1 MSLTGKTKASSY
13 KDILQMNN
21 SNSGV
26 DATTRNVVDGE
37 GTASALSISSDR
49 ILIKPDSADSTST
62 FNIAD
67 KDANNLLAVDSTN
80 DLVKAGIGQH
90 IVNTNIKE
98 FGLDFTSAS
107 PDTADTW
114 HALTSSSNHT
124 DNNELEMGTGSTP
137 ATTLTIVNTAYIVV
151 KHYWYVPSNIT
162 IDSCN
167 VWFGADAASGD
178 VVKFSVMSYTVDSAN
193 GSTGGDLSSK
203 GTTSA
208 SLSSNYEEVFS
219 LSQVLDNDNGLHTI
233 LTNSGSVG
241 SLSLSDCKTL
251 MIKNSGASGAEI
263 SIALNEWTAGTPDAD
278 VGAISYATMLLASG
292 EFIMLPTVRMLQYN
306 SSNSAANSYQL
317 NNQVPDANMYVAVDN
332 PAAGDAQLIV
342 KQI

>member
-1 MSLTGKTKASSY
+1 MSLTGKTKASTY

-193 GSTGGDLSSK
+193 GSTGGDLSS
-203 GTTSA
+203 GVENCVSPATITGGGRASA
-208 SLSSNYEEVFS
+208 YY
-219 LSQVLDNDNGLHTI
+219 QA
-233 LTNSGSVG
+233 LTVSTADVNSGSVILACVAQNG
-241 SLSLSDCKTL
+241 TNSDLSVN
-251 MIKNSGASGAEI
+251 M
-263 SIALNEWTAGTPDAD
+263 
-278 VGAISYATMLLASG
+278 
-292 EFIMLPTVRMLQYN
+292 
-306 SSNSAANSYQL
+306 QL
-317 NNQVPDANMYVAVDN
+317 VYH
-332 PAAGDAQLIV
+332 LR
-342 KQI
+342 

>member
-1 MSLTGKTKASSY
+1 MSLTGKTKASTY

-37 GTASALSISSDR
+37 GTASSINISSDKAV
-49 ILIKPDSADSTST
+49 IKPTSGDSTGS
-62 FNIAD
+62 FIVQD
-67 KDANNLLAVDSTN
+67 KDSNSLLLVDSTN

-114 HALTSSSNHT
+114 HCLTSSSNHT

-137 ATTLTIVNTAYIVV
+137 ATTLTIASTAYIIV
-151 KHYWYVPSNIT
+151 KHYWYVPFNIT

-178 VVKFSVMSYTVDSAN
+178 VVKFSVMSYTVDSGN
-193 GSTGGDLSSK
+193 GSTSGDLSS
-203 GTTSA
+203 GVENCA
-208 SLSSNYEEVFS
+208 SPS
-219 LSQVLDNDNGLHTI
+219 TI
-233 LTNSGSVG
+233 TGAGREQAYYQALTVS
-241 SLSLSDCKTL
+241 T
-251 MIKNSGASGAEI
+251 
-263 SIALNEWTAGTPDAD
+263 AD
-278 VGAISYATMLLASG
+278 VDAGKV
-292 EFIMLPTVRMLQYN
+292 IM
-306 SSNSAANSYQL
+306 A
-317 NNQVPDANMYVAVDN
+317 YVAQDGTNADLSVN
-332 PAAGDAQLIV
+332 MQLV
-342 KQI
+342 YHLR

>member
-1 MSLTGKTKASSY
+1 MSLTGKTKASTY

-37 GTASALSISSDR
+37 GTASAIHISDDQ
-49 ILIKPDSADSTST
+49 LGVTPNADDTT
-62 FNIAD
+62 ATLRVND
-67 KDANNLLAVDSTN
+67 KDSNALLTVDSSN

-98 FGLDFTSAS
+98 FAMDFTEAS

-114 HALTSSSNHT
+114 HALTSTFNHT

-137 ATTLTIVNTAYIVV
+137 ATTLTIANTAYITV
-151 KHYWYVPSNIT
+151 KHYWYVPFNIT

-193 GSTGGDLSSK
+193 GSTGGDLSS
-203 GTTSA
+203 GVENCVSPA
-208 SLSSNYEEVFS
+208 
-219 LSQVLDNDNGLHTI
+219 TI
-233 LTNSGSVG
+233 TGAGREQAYYQALTVS
-241 SLSLSDCKTL
+241 T
-251 MIKNSGASGAEI
+251 
-263 SIALNEWTAGTPDAD
+263 AD
-278 VGAISYATMLLASG
+278 VDAGKV
-292 EFIMLPTVRMLQYN
+292 IMACVAQDGTNADLSVNM
-306 SSNSAANSYQL
+306 QL
-317 NNQVPDANMYVAVDN
+317 VYH
-332 PAAGDAQLIV
+332 LR
-342 KQI
+342 

>member
-37 GTASALSISSDR
+37 GTGSAISISDNQFAVR
-49 ILIKPDSADSTST
+49 PQDTDGTS
-62 FNIAD
+62 IVKVSD
-67 KDANNLLAVDSTN
+67 KDGNILFVVDSTN
-80 DLVKAGIGQH
+80 DVVKANGH

-98 FGLDFTSAS
+98 FALDFTEAS

-114 HALTSSSNHT
+114 HALTSTFNHT

-137 ATTLTIVNTAYIVV
+137 ATTLTIASTAYIAV
-151 KHYWYVPSNIT
+151 KHYWYVPFNIT

-193 GSTGGDLSSK
+193 GSTGGDLSS
-203 GTTSA
+203 GVENCVSP
-208 SLSSNYEEVFS
+208 S
-219 LSQVLDNDNGLHTI
+219 TI
-233 LTNSGSVG
+233 TGAGREQAYYQALTVS
-241 SLSLSDCKTL
+241 T
-251 MIKNSGASGAEI
+251 
-263 SIALNEWTAGTPDAD
+263 AD
-278 VGAISYATMLLASG
+278 VDAGKV
-292 EFIMLPTVRMLQYN
+292 IMACVAQDGTNADLSVNM
-306 SSNSAANSYQL
+306 QL
-317 NNQVPDANMYVAVDN
+317 VYH
-332 PAAGDAQLIV
+332 LR
-342 KQI
+342 